1 MAIATYADL
10 QDQIYR
16 YLIRD
21 TSDLVVTPAQVQN
34 YIVLAEAELS
44 RILKIRLLQETGTL
58 TLVASQNYVSLPTG
72 FRSVL
77 DLNFDA
83 RPTDISYLTPKELRR
98 KYSGYTGRP
107 YEYTIIGSRIY
118 FGPTPTSVETLTLD
132 YYKKITAL
140 SDDATTNDILSTYP
154 DVYLFAALKSAFIQI
169 GDQEKL
175 ENVAANLVSILKQI
189 NDEDMIAK
197 VPVGSRMITRRGAIG

>member
-1 MAIATYADL
+1 MAISTYAEL

-34 YIVLAEAELS
+34 YIALAEAELS
-44 RILKIRLLQETGTL
+44 RLLKIRLLQETATL
-58 TLVASQNYVSLPTG
+58 TLAASQNYVALPTG

-83 RPTDISYLTPKELRR
+83 RPTDISYLPPKELRR
-98 KYSGYTGRP
+98 KYAAYTGRP
-107 YEYTIIGSRIY
+107 YEYSIIGSRIY

-140 SDDATTNDILSTYP
+140 SDAANTNNILTEYP
-154 DVYLFAALKSAFIQI
+154 DVYLFSALKAAFIQI

-189 NDEDMIAK
+189 NDEDVVGK
-197 VPVGSRMITRRGAIG
+197 VPVGSRMVARRGAIG